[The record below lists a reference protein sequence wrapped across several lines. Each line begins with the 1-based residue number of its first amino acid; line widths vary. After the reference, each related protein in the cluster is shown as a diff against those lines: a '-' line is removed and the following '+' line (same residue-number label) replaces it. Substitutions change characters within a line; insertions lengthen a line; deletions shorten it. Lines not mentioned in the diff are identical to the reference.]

1 MAEVP
6 YGEARYEERHPEVQ
20 QDPHEALHPS
30 VRQYVQ
36 VAVWLAIVTAAE
48 VGIYYVGALRSVLVP
63 FLVVF
68 AVIKFALVV
77 LWFMHLK
84 FDSPWFRRLFVT
96 GLSFALVV
104 FTIVLVTFFLRGGAS
119 PTVSG

>member
-6 YGEARYEERHPEVQ
+6 YGEARYEERHPEVRQ
-20 QDPHEALHPS
+20 PEEPLHPT
-30 VRQYVQ
+30 VRQYVWI
-36 VAVWLAIVTAAE
+36 AVVLAIVTAAE
-48 VGIYYVGALRSVLVP
+48 VGIYYVSALRSLLVP
-63 FLVVF
+63 FLVLF

-84 FDSPWFRRLFVT
+84 FDSPWFKRLFVT

-104 FTIVLVTFFLRGGAS
+104 FLIVLVIFFARGGAS
-119 PTVSG
+119 PALAG

>member
-6 YGEARYEERHPEVQ
+6 YGEARYEEGHPEVQ
-20 QDPHEALHPS
+20 QSPHEAVHPS

-36 VAVWLAIVTAAE
+36 VAVVLAIVTAAE
-48 VGIYYVGALRSVLVP
+48 VGIYYISALRSLLVP
-63 FLVVF
+63 FLVLF

-119 PTVSG
+119 PTVGG